1 MTGTW
6 PSRALIRSGL
16 LAVVLVAADVALF
29 SRVTEDPKYTSWV
42 TQPVNPVVIAL
53 ASAPAVPVLVWRLRA
68 PAAALGVLTLHDLL
82 LTCLLGT
89 RPLLSPMAALYTVS
103 SRRTVS
109 AAVGC
114 LAATLAVHGV
124 AVAYEVYP
132 LSPEERP
139 LDGILISAVLIAC
152 DTASVLVGRWVAG
165 SRAREQRLV
174 ASRAE
179 AIAAERRR
187 IAREL
192 HDIVAHSV
200 TVMVLQSAGA
210 RRTMATDPAKAGV
223 ALQAVEDVGVQAMA
237 ELRRLLTV
245 LRPAQDSEG
254 GAVGPGIDRPPGL
267 AMLPGLVAQVEAVGV
282 AATIEWSGLSAR
294 LDQSVDITAYRVV
307 QEALTNVTRHGGPGS
322 TARIRLHWAGPTLE
336 IQVTD
341 DGAGVP
347 TNPTKRMS
355 SGLGLIGLRERV
367 TVIGGELAVGR
378 LPGGGYR
385 LTATLPTAT
394 VPPPEAAQV

>member
-1 MTGTW
+1 M
-6 PSRALIRSGL
+6 
-16 LAVVLVAADVALF
+16 LVAADVALF
-29 SRVTEDPKYTSWV
+29 SRITEDSKYTSWV
-42 TQPVNPVVIAL
+42 TQPVNPVVIVL
-53 ASAPAVPVLVWRLRA
+53 ASAPAVSVLVWRLRA
-68 PAAALGVLTLHDLL
+68 PVAAFGVLALHDLL

-165 SRAREQRLV
+165 SRARERRLV
-174 ASRAE
+174 ASRTE

-200 TVMVLQSAGA
+200 TVMVLQAAGA
-210 RRTMATDPAKAGV
+210 RRTMATDPAKATV

-245 LRPAQDSEG
+245 LRPVQDGQGGPNSEG
-254 GAVGPGIDRPPGL
+254 GAVGAGIDRPPGL

-282 AATIEWSGLSAR
+282 TATVESSGLSAR

-307 QEALTNVTRHGGPGS
+307 QEALTNVARHGGPGS
-322 TARIRLHWAGPTLE
+322 TAHVRLHWAGATLE

-347 TNPTKRMS
+347 VDPTKRMS

-367 TVIGGELAVGR
+367 TVIGGDLAVSR

-385 LTATLPTAT
+385 LTASLPTAT
-394 VPPPEAAQV
+394 VPPSEAAQV